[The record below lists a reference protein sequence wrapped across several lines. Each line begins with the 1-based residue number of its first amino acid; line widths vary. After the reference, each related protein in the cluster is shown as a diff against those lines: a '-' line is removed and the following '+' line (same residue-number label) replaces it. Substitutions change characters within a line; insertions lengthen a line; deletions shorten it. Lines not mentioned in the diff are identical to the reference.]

1 MAQAEDVAA
10 VLELEKRRIDA
21 VNAGDAEAI
30 EPLLADEIVQI
41 HANGK
46 IDDKASLMAIER
58 SARRTIEPRDPMVRL
73 YGDVAIITGP
83 AVHHVVIQGKPAT
96 LKLFITQVAARKEAG
111 WQFVSVQA
119 TLLPEG

>member
-30 EPLLADEIVQI
+30 EPLLADEIIQV

-46 IDDKASLMAIER
+46 IDTKASLMEIER
-58 SARRTIEPRDPMVRL
+58 SARRTIEPRDPQVRI
-73 YGDVAIITGP
+73 YGDAAIITGP
-83 AVHHVVIQGKPAT
+83 AVHHVVIKGEPVT
-96 LKLFITQVAARKEAG
+96 LKLFITQVAARKAIG

-119 TLLPEG
+119 TLLP